1 MTEEVRRDRLY
12 GYLRRFGWIA
22 VLLVLLIVGGA
33 AWREYSR
40 ADAEMRAEEFGS
52 AVLAALDA
60 EAPEARVAALRDIA
74 APEGD
79 ARAVLAMLIAA
90 EQAEA
95 GETAAAAA
103 TLSGIEA
110 PSDIYRQIAAYKAAG
125 APEASVDE
133 QRIALEA
140 LAQSG
145 PLRLLAEERLALAEI
160 AAGDTEAAI
169 ARLVRIRDDAE
180 VTQGLRRR
188 AGQLIVA
195 LGGEPDAS

>member
-1 MTEEVRRDRLY
+1 MSHRRQQLQQKRSRLAII
-12 GYLRRFGWIA
+12 G
-22 VLLVLLIVGGA
+22 
-33 AWREYSR
+33 R
-40 ADAEMRAEEFGS
+40 AQ
-52 AVLAALDA
+52 
-60 EAPEARVAALRDIA
+60 AR
-74 APEGD
+74 
-79 ARAVLAMLIAA
+79 IAA

-95 GETAAAAA
+95 GETGAAAA
-103 TLSGIEA
+103 TLSGVEA

-125 APEASVDE
+125 APEASADE

-145 PLRLLAEERLALAEI
+145 PLRLLAEERLALAAI